1 MSAAA
6 QTLPASAAARAA
18 ASKPVSAW
26 RHTLRLL
33 PYVRRH
39 TGMVLIGILMQA
51 GMGVAGTVLPV
62 VMGVVIDCVQGAAQP
77 MAQLGRMGKLMLY
90 VLPAYHPRTAH
101 TIIAFCIAMLA
112 VVALKGVFS
121 FWTRWILIGL
131 SRDVEYDL
139 RNDLLDRL
147 VKMEPEYYVRNRTGE
162 LMSRCT
168 NDLNSVRMVL
178 GPGIMYSANTLATM
192 VLALILMFWL
202 SPRLSIYVLLPVPVV
217 AFVVFYFGRQIHGL
231 YAQIQASLASLSS
244 RAQEN
249 LAGVRVIRAYAQE
262 DAEIKGFD
270 EPNREYIDRN
280 LRLIYF
286 WSLFMPALQTLIGF
300 TFLLVLWQGG
310 RLVMLHRISLGELI
324 VFYNFMLQLVFPMIA
339 LGFVTNIWQRGAA
352 SMGRLNYILDAKPGI
367 DDRAARVEPGQEI
380 HGEIELRHLNFRYPT
395 MSPSGDRAAS
405 AATAASSNGDGEDSR
420 SDAALEDV
428 TLEVPAGSTLAVVG
442 PTGSGKSTMAALL
455 ARLWEAP
462 EGTLFLDRRPVREW
476 PLAELR
482 RAVGFVPQDAF
493 LFSKTIGENIAFG
506 VEDASPERIR
516 AAADIAGIAAE
527 IDDFPQGYETLLG
540 ERGITVSGGQKQR
553 IALAR
558 AVIRDPKVLV
568 LDDSLSSVDT
578 DTEDRILRRLREF
591 MHGRTTI
598 LISHRCST
606 VRHADQIAVLRAG
619 RVVELGTHEELL
631 ERNGYYADLYQKQ
644 LLEEELERA

>member
-1 MSAAA
+1 V
-6 QTLPASAAARAA
+6 
-18 ASKPVSAW
+18 VS
-26 RHTLRLL
+26 
-33 PYVRRH
+33 
-39 TGMVLIGILMQA
+39 
-51 GMGVAGTVLPV
+51 
-62 VMGVVIDCVQGAAQP
+62 
-77 MAQLGRMGKLMLY
+77 
-90 VLPAYHPRTAH
+90 
-101 TIIAFCIAMLA
+101 
-112 VVALKGVFS
+112 LKGLFS

-139 RNDLLDRL
+139 RNDLLDHL

-192 VLALILMFWL
+192 VLALVLMFWL
-202 SPRLSIYVLLPVPVV
+202 SPKLSVYVLLPVPVV
-217 AFVVFYFGRQIHGL
+217 ALAVFFFGQKIHGL
-231 YAQIQASLASLSS
+231 YGQIQASLAALSS

-262 DAEIKGFD
+262 DAEMRGFD

-286 WSLFMPALQTLIGF
+286 WSLFLPMVQTLIGF

-310 RLVMLHRISLGELI
+310 RLVMLSRISLGELV
-324 VFYNFMLQLVFPMIA
+324 VFYGFMVQLVFPMIA

-380 HGEIELRHLNFRYPT
+380 RGEIELRHLNFRYPT
-395 MSPSGDRAAS
+395 TSPSGDRAAAA
-405 AATAASSNGDGEDSR
+405 AATNGDGDGR
-420 SDAALEDV
+420 RVDAALEDV

-462 EGTLFLDRRPVREW
+462 EGTLFLDGRPVREW
-476 PLAELR
+476 PLGELR

-506 VEDASPERIR
+506 AEDASPERIR
-516 AAADIAGIAAE
+516 AAAEIAGIAAE
-527 IDDFPQGYETLLG
+527 IEDFPQGFETLLG

-558 AVIRDPKVLV
+558 AVIRDPKILV
-568 LDDSLSSVDT
+568 LDDALSSVDT

-591 MHGRTTI
+591 MRGRTTI

-606 VRHADQIAVLRAG
+606 VRHADQIAVLHRG
-619 RVVELGTHEELL
+619 RVVELGTHDELL

>member
-6 QTLPASAAARAA
+6 QTLPASTAAAAA
-18 ASKPVSAW
+18 APKRVPGW
-26 RHTLRLL
+26 RHTMRLL
-33 PYVRRH
+33 PYMRRH
-39 TGMVLIGILMQA
+39 VGMVFVGILMQA
-51 GMGVAGTVLPV
+51 GMGIAGTILPV
-62 VMGVVIDCVQGAAQP
+62 VIGVVIDCVQGAAIP
-77 MAQLGRMGKLMLY
+77 MAQLGRLGRLMLY

-101 TIIAFCIAMLA
+101 TVVMFCIAMLA
-112 VVALKGVFS
+112 VVSLKGLFS

-192 VLALILMFWL
+192 VLALVLMFWL
-202 SPRLSIYVLLPVPVV
+202 SPKLSIYVLLPVPVV
-217 AFVVFYFGRQIHGL
+217 ALAVFFFGQKIHGL
-231 YAQIQASLASLSS
+231 YGQIQASLASLSS

-262 DAEIKGFD
+262 DAEMRGFD

-286 WSLFMPALQTLIGF
+286 WSLFLPMVQTLIGF

-310 RLVMLHRISLGELI
+310 RLVMTSRISLGELV
-324 VFYNFMLQLVFPMIA
+324 VFYGFMVQLVFPMIA

-380 HGEIELRHLNFRYPT
+380 RGEIELRHLNFRYPT
-395 MSPSGDRAAS
+395 TSPSGDRAAA
-405 AATAASSNGDGEDSR
+405 AATNGDGDGR
-420 SDAALEDV
+420 RTDAALEDV

-462 EGTLFLDRRPVREW
+462 EGTLFLDGRPAREW
-476 PLAELR
+476 PLGDLR

-527 IDDFPQGYETLLG
+527 IEDFPQGFETLLG

-558 AVIRDPKVLV
+558 AVIRDPKILV
-568 LDDSLSSVDT
+568 LDDALSSVDT

-591 MHGRTTI
+591 MRGRTTI

-606 VRHADQIAVLRAG
+606 VRHADQIAVLHRG